1 VRQAPSAEAPS
12 AGEGPRVSEP
22 GSTAVVELRGI
33 VKRFPGV
40 VANDG
45 VDFSLAT
52 GEVHALLGENGAGKS
67 TLMNILDGLYQ
78 PDAGEIL
85 IDGRPIAFRSPR
97 DAIAAGLGMVHQ
109 HFTLVASMTV
119 TENVIIGLDRPRFR
133 LDLGRY
139 DTEIGRLAEEH
150 GLSVDPRARVWQLS
164 VGERQR
170 VEILKVL
177 YRGARVLIMDEPTAV
192 LAPQEID
199 DLFRTLRSMT
209 AAGRS
214 VVFISHKLG
223 EVLSIADRIT
233 VMRRG
238 KVTAAAL
245 PAAGATK
252 AQLATLMVGREV
264 LESLERTAMPPG
276 EAVLAVED
284 VEADGDKGVPALRGV
299 SLEVR
304 SGEIVGIA
312 AVAGNGQSELAEVI
326 TGLRP
331 CRGRVLVGG
340 EDIANRPVRVAI
352 KRGVAH
358 VPEDRTG
365 VGTAPNLSLVDNL
378 IMKRYRTSPIG
389 HGWTID
395 MGAARAAS
403 SLLKDSYDISAPSI
417 ETQARLLSGGNIQRL
432 ILAREIES
440 GPRLMIAVQPTRGL
454 DVGAVELAHRLL
466 LERRAAGAA
475 ILLISEDL
483 DEILALSDR
492 VVVLYEGRIAG
503 IADAADTDIARIGLL
518 MTGGAGGDHATEPA
532 GDDRVPDPV
541 GGGGAG

>member
-1 VRQAPSAEAPS
+1 MHQAPSGIDRYPVS
-12 AGEGPRVSEP
+12 GQGP
-22 GSTAVVELRGI
+22 TAVASLVPAVELRGI

-45 VDFSLAT
+45 VDFALAT

-85 IDGRPIAFRSPR
+85 IDGRSMAFRSPR

-139 DTEIGRLAEEH
+139 DTEIGRLAEAH

-192 LAPQEID
+192 LAPLEID

-223 EVLSIADRIT
+223 EVLAIADRIT

-238 KVTAAAL
+238 RVTAASL
-245 PAAGATK
+245 PAAGATQ
-252 AQLATLMVGREV
+252 AQLATLMVGREI
-264 LESLERTAMPPG
+264 LENLERTPMPPG
-276 EAVLAVED
+276 DTVLALEQI
-284 VEADGDKGVPALRGV
+284 EADGDKGVPALRGV

-304 SGEIVGIA
+304 AGEIVGIA

-340 EDIANRPVRVAI
+340 EDIANRPVRKAI
-352 KRGVAH
+352 QRGVAH

-378 IMKRYRTSPIG
+378 IMKRYRASPIG

-395 MGAARAAS
+395 MGAARTAAS
-403 SLLKDSYDISAPSI
+403 QLKDSYDIAAPSI

-440 GPRLMIAVQPTRGL
+440 EPRLMIAVQPTRGL

-492 VVVLYEGRIAG
+492 VAVLYEGRIAG
-503 IADAADTDIARIGLL
+503 IADTADTDIARIGLL
-518 MTGGAGGDHATEPA
+518 MTGGTSGDAAPEQTQDPAPGSATA
-532 GDDRVPDPV
+532 
-541 GGGGAG
+541 GGAG

>member
-1 VRQAPSAEAPS
+1 VREAPS
-12 AGEGPRVSEP
+12 ASDERRVSEL
-22 GSTAVVELRGI
+22 GSTAVADQAPVVELRGI

-45 VDFSLAT
+45 VDFALAT

-85 IDGRPIAFRSPR
+85 IDGQPMAFRSPR

-119 TENVIIGLDRPRFR
+119 TENVIIGLEKPRFR

-139 DTEIGRLAEEH
+139 DEAIGRLAEEH

-245 PAAGATK
+245 PAAGVTK

-264 LESLERTAMPPG
+264 LESLDRTPMPAG
-276 EAVLAVED
+276 RTVLALD
-284 VEADGDKGVPALRGV
+284 QVEADGDKGVPALRGV
-299 SLEVR
+299 SLDVR

-340 EDIANRPVRVAI
+340 EDVANRPVRVAI
-352 KRGVAH
+352 QRGVAH

-378 IMKRYRTSPIG
+378 IMKRYRASPIG

-395 MGAARAAS
+395 MGAARSAA
-403 SLLKDSYDISAPSI
+403 SLLKSSYDISAPSI

-440 GPRLMIAVQPTRGL
+440 GPRVMIAVQPTRGL

-492 VVVLYEGRIAG
+492 VVVLYEGRIVG
-503 IADAADTDIARIGLL
+503 ITDAADTDIARVGLL
-518 MTGGAGGDHATEPA
+518 MTGGTSGDQAPESA
-532 GDDRVPDPV
+532 GD
-541 GGGGAG
+541 GGAA

>member
-1 VRQAPSAEAPS
+1 VHQAPSGIDRLPVS
-12 AGEGPRVSEP
+12 GQGP
-22 GSTAVVELRGI
+22 TAVAGPAPAVELRGI

-45 VDFSLAT
+45 VDFALAT

-85 IDGRPIAFRSPR
+85 LDGQPVAFRSPR

-139 DTEIGRLAEEH
+139 DAEIGRLAEAH

-192 LAPQEID
+192 LAPLEID

-223 EVLSIADRIT
+223 EVLAIADRIT

-238 KVTAAAL
+238 RVTAASL
-245 PAAGATK
+245 PAAGATQ
-252 AQLATLMVGREV
+252 AQLATLMVGREI
-264 LESLERTAMPPG
+264 LESLERTTMPPG
-276 EAVLAVED
+276 DTVLALEGI
-284 VEADGDKGVPALRGV
+284 EADGDKGVPALRGV

-304 SGEIVGIA
+304 AGEIVGIA

-340 EDIANRPVRVAI
+340 EDIANRPVRKAI
-352 KRGVAH
+352 QRGVAH

-378 IMKRYRTSPIG
+378 IMKRYRASPIG

-395 MGAARAAS
+395 MGAARAAAS
-403 SLLKDSYDISAPSI
+403 QLKDGYDISAPSI

-440 GPRLMIAVQPTRGL
+440 EPRLMIAVQPTRGL

-492 VVVLYEGRIAG
+492 VAVLYEGRIAG
-503 IADAADTDIARIGLL
+503 ITEAAETDIAQIGLL
-518 MTGGAGGDHATEPA
+518 MTGGTSGDQAPEPA
-532 GDDRVPDPV
+532 T
-541 GGGGAG
+541 GGGGG